1 MNLTTLI
8 FAFLCSLVKGFPAFS
23 VVQLLWINMI
33 MDLLAALSLAAERP
47 QLSVIKNPAIK
58 RDEPMITESMW
69 K

>member
-1 MNLTTLI
+1 
-8 FAFLCSLVKGFPAFS
+8 
-23 VVQLLWINMI
+23 MI